1 MIIEGVLD
9 HIIFRNESN
18 GYTVAQFITEDTDIV
33 IVGTSIVFH
42 EKEHLRLEGELIY
55 HPKYGEQFA
64 FDRVE
69 KIRPRGKEAIIAY
82 LSGGLIP
89 HVGKV
94 TAKRIV
100 DTFGEE
106 TLQIIEE
113 EPERLNEVEGIGKK
127 KLAVILDA
135 LKEQK
140 GMRDFFLDAA
150 AFDLTNKEA
159 MAIYKVFGKDAP
171 AMIEKNPYAL
181 AGKVRGFGFL
191 KADGIAR
198 KIGMAEDDPKRIVAA
213 MKYVLTNGVLDGNCY
228 LPKDLLME
236 EAARVLNM
244 DVTFVEEF
252 LQILAVDPDIY
263 LAQRVGVVKIYF
275 LNYFRAEQLVARE
288 IKKRGK
294 VDLAEH
300 MAEDMVSAVCEK
312 LDMTLADKQK
322 EALMRAVDS
331 HLLVI
336 TGGPGTG
343 KTTTLRAIVEAM
355 DRLNLSIALAAP
367 TGRAAKRMEEATGRG
382 ASTIHRLLKYDYI
395 DEEGTDSIVS
405 GDDIDADVLIIDEA
419 SMIDLLLMRDVLTSL
434 KEKTRLILVGDVD
447 QLPPVGAG
455 NVLKDILDSGEVPSV
470 QLDEVF
476 RQAETSYI
484 VKNAHRI
491 NHGELPRVNEKGTDF
506 FFMEESDPDKALAL
520 ICDLVKNRLPAFYGV
535 DSMEDI
541 QVLAPMKKGIC
552 GIEHLNEALQKTL
565 NPGKKGLESRGFTYC
580 VGDKVMQTKNNYQM
594 PWKSQNKVFDNEGE
608 GVFNGDLGR
617 VTAVDP
623 AGGWIKVLYD
633 DKLCT
638 YTNEYL
644 PELMPAYASTV
655 HKSQGSEFPVV
666 VMPLLNGPPMLY
678 TRNLL
683 YTGVTR
689 ARKLVVIVGSFQ
701 VLKRMVENNRIRW
714 RYSDLDVILK
724 EKREW

>member
-1 MIIEGVLD
+1 MD

-33 IVGTSIVFH
+33 IVGTSIAFH

-69 KIRPRGKEAIIAY
+69 KIRPRGKEAITAY

>member
-9 HIIFRNESN
+9 HLIFRNEGN
-18 GYTVAQFITEDTDIV
+18 GYTVAKFITADSDIV
-33 IVGTSIVFH
+33 IVGTSMAFH
-42 EKEHLRLEGELIY
+42 EKEHLRLEGELTY
-55 HPKYGEQFA
+55 HPKYGEQFV
-64 FDRVE
+64 FDRAE
-69 KIRPRGKEAIIAY
+69 KIRPRGKEAITAY

-100 DTFGEE
+100 ATFGEE
-106 TLQIIEE
+106 TLQVIEE
-113 EPERLNEVEGIGKK
+113 NPERLSEVEGIGKK
-127 KLAVILDA
+127 KLAVILEA

-140 GMRDFFLDAA
+140 DMRDFFLDAA

-171 AMIEKNPYAL
+171 AMIEKDPYAL

-191 KADGIAR
+191 KADAIAR
-198 KIGMAEDDPKRIVAA
+198 KIGMAEDDPKRVVAA
-213 MKYVLTNGVLDGNCY
+213 MKYALSNGVLDGNCY

-244 DVTFVEEF
+244 DVDFVEDY

-263 LAQRVGVVKIYF
+263 LAQRDGVVKIYF

-300 MAEDMVSAVCEK
+300 MAEDMVNAVCEK
-312 LDMTLADKQK
+312 LDMTLAEKQK

-367 TGRAAKRMEEATGRG
+367 TGRAAKRMEEATGRS

-455 NVLKDILDSGEVPSV
+455 NVLKDILDSEEVPSV
-470 QLDEVF
+470 RLDEVF

-491 NHGELPRVNEKGTDF
+491 NRGELPRVNEKGTDF
-506 FFMEESDPDKALAL
+506 FFMEENDPNKALEL
-520 ICDLVKNRLPAFYGV
+520 ICDLVKNRLPAYYGV
-535 DSMEDI
+535 DPMEDI

-565 NPGKKGLESRGFTYC
+565 NPGKKGLTSRGFTYC

-623 AGGWIKVLYD
+623 DGAWLKVLYD

-638 YTNEYL
+638 YTSEYL

-701 VLKRMVENNRIRW
+701 ALERMVQNNRIRW
-714 RYSDLDVILK
+714 RYSDLDIILK

>member
-1 MIIEGVLD
+1 
-9 HIIFRNESN
+9 
-18 GYTVAQFITEDTDIV
+18 
-33 IVGTSIVFH
+33 
-42 EKEHLRLEGELIY
+42 
-55 HPKYGEQFA
+55 
-64 FDRVE
+64 
-69 KIRPRGKEAIIAY
+69 
-82 LSGGLIP
+82 
-89 HVGKV
+89 
-94 TAKRIV
+94 
-100 DTFGEE
+100 
-106 TLQIIEE
+106 
-113 EPERLNEVEGIGKK
+113 
-127 KLAVILDA
+127 
-135 LKEQK
+135 
-140 GMRDFFLDAA
+140 
-150 AFDLTNKEA
+150 
-159 MAIYKVFGKDAP
+159 
-171 AMIEKNPYAL
+171 
-181 AGKVRGFGFL
+181 
-191 KADGIAR
+191 
-198 KIGMAEDDPKRIVAA
+198 
-213 MKYVLTNGVLDGNCY
+213 
-228 LPKDLLME
+228 ME

-244 DVTFVEEF
+244 DVAFVEEF

-263 LAQRVGVVKIYF
+263 LAQRGGVVKIYF

-300 MAEDMVSAVCEK
+300 MAEDMVNAVCEK
-312 LDMTLADKQK
+312 LDMTLAEKQK

-343 KTTTLRAIVEAM
+343 KTTTLRAIVDAM

-395 DEEGTDSIVS
+395 DEEGTNSIVS

-491 NHGELPRVNEKGTDF
+491 NRGKLPQVNEKGTDF
-506 FFMEESDPDKALAL
+506 FFIEESDPNKALQL
-520 ICDLVKNRLPAFYGV
+520 ICDLVKNRLPAYYGV
-535 DSMEDI
+535 DPMEDI

-565 NPGKKGLESRGFTYC
+565 NPGKKGLASRGFTYC

-623 AGGWIKVLYD
+623 EGAWLKVLYD

-638 YTNEYL
+638 YTSEYL

-666 VMPLLNGPPMLY
+666 VMPILSGPPMLY

-701 VLKRMVENNRIRW
+701 ALKRMVQNNRIRW
-714 RYSDLDVILK
+714 RYSDLDSILK

>member
-9 HIIFRNESN
+9 HLIFRNEGN
-18 GYTVAQFITEDTDIV
+18 GYTVAKFITADSDIV
-33 IVGTSIVFH
+33 IVGTSMAFH

-64 FDRVE
+64 FDCAE
-69 KIRPRGKEAIIAY
+69 KIRPRGKEAITAY

-94 TAKRIV
+94 MAKRIV
-100 DTFGEE
+100 ATFGEE
-106 TLQIIEE
+106 TLQVIEE
-113 EPERLNEVEGIGKK
+113 NPERLSEVEGIGKK
-127 KLAVILDA
+127 KLAVILEA
-135 LKEQK
+135 LNEQK
-140 GMRDFFLDAA
+140 EMRDFFLDAV

-159 MAIYKVFGKDAP
+159 MAIYKGFGKDAP
-171 AMIEKNPYAL
+171 AMIEKDPYAL

-191 KADGIAR
+191 KADAIAK

-236 EAARVLNM
+236 EAARVLSM
-244 DVTFVEEF
+244 DVGFVEDH
-252 LQILAVDPDIY
+252 LQLLAVDPDIY
-263 LAQRVGVVKIYF
+263 LAQRGGVVKIYF

-343 KTTTLRAIVEAM
+343 KTTTLRAIVDAM

-395 DEEGTDSIVS
+395 DEDGTNSIVS

-491 NHGELPRVNEKGTDF
+491 NRGELPQVNEKGTDF
-506 FFMEESDPDKALAL
+506 FFMEESDPNKALEL
-520 ICDLVKNRLPAFYGV
+520 ICDLVKNRLPAYYGV
-535 DSMEDI
+535 DPMEDI

-552 GIEHLNEALQKTL
+552 GIEHLNEALQKAL
-565 NPGKKGLESRGFTYC
+565 NPGKKGLTSRGFTYC

-617 VTAVDP
+617 VTAVD
-623 AGGWIKVLYD
+623 ADGAWLKVLYD

-638 YTNEYL
+638 YTSEYL

-666 VMPLLNGPPMLY
+666 VMPLLSGPPMLY

-701 VLKRMVENNRIRW
+701 AMDRMVQNNRIRW
-714 RYSDLDVILK
+714 RYSDLDIILK

>member
-18 GYTVAQFITEDTDIV
+18 GYTVAQFITADSDIV
-33 IVGTSIVFH
+33 IVGTSIAFH

-64 FDRVE
+64 FERVE
-69 KIRPRGKEAIIAY
+69 KIRPRGKEAMTAY

-106 TLQIIEE
+106 TIQVIEE
-113 EPERLNEVEGIGKK
+113 TPERLREVEGIGKK

-135 LKEQK
+135 LNEQK
-140 GMRDFFLDAA
+140 DMREFLLDAA
-150 AFDLTNKEA
+150 SFDLTNKQA
-159 MAIYKVFGKDAP
+159 MAVYKVFGKDAP
-171 AMIEKNPYAL
+171 AMIEKDPYAL

-191 KADGIAR
+191 KADAIAR
-198 KIGMAEDDPKRIVAA
+198 KVGIEEDDPKRVVAA

-236 EAARVLNM
+236 EAARVLNL
-244 DVTFVEEF
+244 DVDFVGEF
-252 LQILAVDPDIY
+252 LQTLAVDPEIY
-263 LAQRVGVVKIYF
+263 LAQREGMLKIYF

-300 MAEDMVSAVCEK
+300 MAEDMVAAVCEK
-312 LDMTLADKQK
+312 LEMTLAEKQK

-355 DRLNLSIALAAP
+355 ERLNLSIALAAP
-367 TGRAAKRMEEATGRG
+367 TGRAAKRMEEATGRS

-395 DEEGTDSIVS
+395 DEDGTGSIVS

-434 KEKTRLILVGDVD
+434 KDKTRLILVGDVD

-506 FFMEESDPDKALAL
+506 FFMEESDPNKAMEL
-520 ICDLVKNRLPAFYGV
+520 ICDLVKNRLPDYYGV
-535 DSMEDI
+535 DAMEDI

-565 NPGKKGLESRGFTYC
+565 NPGKKGLDSRGFTYC

-623 AGGWIKVLYD
+623 AGEWIKVLYD

-638 YTNEYL
+638 YTSEYL

-666 VMPLLNGPPMLY
+666 VMPILSGPPMLY

-701 VLKRMVENNRIRW
+701 ALERMVQNNRIRW
-714 RYSDLDVILK
+714 RYSDLDKILK

>member
-9 HIIFRNESN
+9 HLIFRNEGN
-18 GYTVAQFITEDTDIV
+18 GYTVAKFITADSDIV
-33 IVGTSIVFH
+33 IVGTSMAFR

-64 FDRVE
+64 FDRAE
-69 KIRPRGKEAIIAY
+69 KIRPRGKEAITAY

-100 DTFGEE
+100 ATFGEE
-106 TLQIIEE
+106 TLQVIEE
-113 EPERLNEVEGIGKK
+113 NPERLSEVEGIGKK
-127 KLAVILDA
+127 KLAVILEA
-135 LKEQK
+135 LNEQK
-140 GMRDFFLDAA
+140 EMRDFFLDAA

-171 AMIEKNPYAL
+171 AMIEKDPYAL

-191 KADGIAR
+191 KADAIAK

-236 EAARVLNM
+236 EAARVLSM
-244 DVTFVEEF
+244 DVGFVEDH
-252 LQILAVDPDIY
+252 LQLLAVDPDIY
-263 LAQRVGVVKIYF
+263 LAQRGGVVKIYF

-300 MAEDMVSAVCEK
+300 MAEDMVNAVCEK

-343 KTTTLRAIVEAM
+343 KTTTLRAIVDAM

-395 DEEGTDSIVS
+395 DEDGTDSIVS

-491 NHGELPRVNEKGTDF
+491 NRGELPQVNEKGTDF
-506 FFMEESDPDKALAL
+506 FFMEESDPNKALEL
-520 ICDLVKNRLPAFYGV
+520 ICDLVKNRLPAYYGV
-535 DSMEDI
+535 DPMEDI

-552 GIEHLNEALQKTL
+552 GIEHLNEALQKAL
-565 NPGKKGLESRGFTYC
+565 NPGKKGLTSRGFTYC

-617 VTAVDP
+617 VTAVD
-623 AGGWIKVLYD
+623 ADGAWLKVLYD

-638 YTNEYL
+638 YTSEYL

-666 VMPLLNGPPMLY
+666 VMPLLSGPPMLY

-701 VLKRMVENNRIRW
+701 AMDRMVQNNRIRW
-714 RYSDLDVILK
+714 RYSDLDIILK

>member
-1 MIIEGVLD
+1 MIIEGLLD
-9 HIIFRNESN
+9 HMIFRNEDN
-18 GYTVAQFITEDTDIV
+18 GYTVAQLITADTDIV
-33 IVGTSIVFH
+33 IVGTSLAFH

-64 FDRVE
+64 FTRVE
-69 KIRPRGKEAIIAY
+69 KIRPRGKEAMIAY

-100 DTFGEE
+100 DTFGDETLKVIEE
-106 TLQIIEE
+106 T
-113 EPERLNEVEGIGKK
+113 PERLNEVEGIGKK

-135 LKEQK
+135 LQEQK
-140 GMRDFFLDAA
+140 EMREFLLDAA
-150 AFDLTNKEA
+150 AFDLTNKQALA
-159 MAIYKVFGKDAP
+159 MYKVFGKDAS
-171 AMIEKNPYAL
+171 AMLKNDPYAL

-191 KADGIAR
+191 KADAIAR
-198 KIGMAEDDPKRIVAA
+198 KVGIKEDDGRRILAA
-213 MKYVLTNGVLDGNCY
+213 MKYVLENGVLDGNCY
-228 LPKDLLME
+228 LPKDRLMA
-236 EAARVLNM
+236 EAARVLQL
-244 DVTFVEEF
+244 DKAFVEEF
-252 LQILAVDPDIY
+252 LQRLAVDPEIY
-263 LAQRVGVVKIYF
+263 LVEREGVLKIYF

-288 IKKRGK
+288 MKKRGK

-300 MAEDMVSAVCEK
+300 LAEDMVAAVCEK
-312 LDMTLADKQK
+312 LDMTLAEKQK
-322 EALMRAVDS
+322 EALLRAVDS

-355 DRLNLSIALAAP
+355 DRLHLSIALAAP
-367 TGRAAKRMEEATGRG
+367 TGRAAKRMEEATGRS

-395 DEEGTDSIVS
+395 DEEGTNSIVS
-405 GDDIDADVLIIDEA
+405 GDVIEADVLIIDEA

-434 KEKTRLILVGDVD
+434 KETTRLILVGDVD

-455 NVLKDILDSGEVPSV
+455 NVLKDILDSHRVPSV

-491 NHGELPRVNEKGTDF
+491 NHGELPIVNEKDTDF
-506 FFMEESDPDKALAL
+506 FFMEESDPNKVLSL
-520 ICDLVKNRLPAFYGV
+520 VCDLVKNRLPAYYGF
-535 DSMEDI
+535 DAMEDI

-552 GIEHLNEALQKTL
+552 GTEHLNEVLQATL
-565 NPGKKGLESRGFTYC
+565 NPRKGGLTSRGFTYR

-617 VTAVDP
+617 VTAVDDE
-623 AGGWIKVLYD
+623 GGWLKVLYD
-633 DKLCT
+633 DRLCT
-638 YTNEYL
+638 YTSEYL
-644 PELMPAYASTV
+644 PELMPAYAGTV

-666 VMPLLNGPPMLY
+666 VMPLLSGPPMLY

-701 VLKRMVENNRIRW
+701 VMARMIQNNRIRW
-714 RYSDLDVILK
+714 RYSDLDVLL
-724 EKREW
+724 REDRSW

>member
-18 GYTVAQFITEDTDIV
+18 GYTVAQFITADSDIV
-33 IVGTSIVFH
+33 IVGTSIAFH

-64 FDRVE
+64 FERAE
-69 KIRPRGKEAIIAY
+69 KIRPRGKEAMTAY

-100 DTFGEE
+100 DTFGED
-106 TLQIIEE
+106 TINVIEE
-113 EPERLNEVEGIGKK
+113 TPERLKEVEGIGKK

-135 LKEQK
+135 LNEQK
-140 GMRDFFLDAA
+140 DMREFLLDAA
-150 AFDLTNKEA
+150 SFDLTNKQA
-159 MAIYKVFGKDAP
+159 MAVYKVFGKDAP
-171 AMIEKNPYAL
+171 AMIEKDPYAL

-191 KADGIAR
+191 KADAIAR
-198 KIGMAEDDPKRIVAA
+198 KVGIEEDDPKRVVAA

-236 EAARVLNM
+236 EAARVLNL
-244 DVTFVEEF
+244 DVDFVGEF
-252 LQILAVDPDIY
+252 LQTLAVDPEIY
-263 LAQRVGVVKIYF
+263 LAQREGMLKIYF

-300 MAEDMVSAVCEK
+300 MAEDMVAAVCEK
-312 LDMTLADKQK
+312 LDMTLAEKQK

-355 DRLNLSIALAAP
+355 ERLNLSIALAAP
-367 TGRAAKRMEEATGRG
+367 TGRAAKRMEEATGRS

-395 DEEGTDSIVS
+395 DEDGTGSIVS

-434 KEKTRLILVGDVD
+434 KDTTRLILVGDVD

-506 FFMEESDPDKALAL
+506 FFMEESDPNRAMEL
-520 ICDLVKNRLPAFYGV
+520 ICDLVKNRLPEYYGV
-535 DSMEDI
+535 DAMEDI

-565 NPGKKGLESRGFTYC
+565 NPGKKGLDSRGFTYC

-623 AGGWIKVLYD
+623 AGEWIKVLYD

-638 YTNEYL
+638 YTSEYM

-666 VMPLLNGPPMLY
+666 VMPILSGPPMLY

-689 ARKLVVIVGSFQ
+689 ARKLVVIVGSFRALEQ
-701 VLKRMVENNRIRW
+701 MVQNNRIRW
-714 RYSDLDVILK
+714 RYSDLDKILK

>member
-9 HIIFRNESN
+9 HIIFRNEGN
-18 GYTVAQFITEDTDIV
+18 GYTVAKFITADTDIV
-33 IVGTSIVFH
+33 IVGTSMAFH

-64 FDRVE
+64 FERAE
-69 KIRPRGKEAIIAY
+69 KIRPRGKEAITAY

-100 DTFGEE
+100 ETFGED
-106 TLQIIEE
+106 TLQVIEDN
-113 EPERLNEVEGIGKK
+113 PERLREVEGIGKK
-127 KLAVILDA
+127 KLAVILEA

-140 GMRDFFLDAA
+140 DMRDFFLDAA

-171 AMIEKNPYAL
+171 AVIERDPYAL

-236 EAARVLNM
+236 EAARVLTM
-244 DVTFVEEF
+244 DVAFVEEF

-263 LAQRVGVVKIYF
+263 LAQRGGVVKIYF

-300 MAEDMVSAVCEK
+300 MAEDMVNAVCEK
-312 LDMTLADKQK
+312 LDMTLAEKQK

-343 KTTTLRAIVEAM
+343 KTTTLRAIVDAM

-367 TGRAAKRMEEATGRG
+367 TGRAAKRMEEATGRS

-395 DEEGTDSIVS
+395 DEEGTNSIVS

-491 NHGELPRVNEKGTDF
+491 NRGKLPQVNEKGTDF
-506 FFMEESDPDKALAL
+506 FFIEESDPNKALAL
-520 ICDLVKNRLPAFYGV
+520 ICDLVKNRLPAYYGV
-535 DSMEDI
+535 DPMEDI

-565 NPGKKGLESRGFTYC
+565 NPGKKGLASRGFTYC

-623 AGGWIKVLYD
+623 EGAWLKVLYD
-633 DKLCT
+633 DRLCT
-638 YTNEYL
+638 YTSEYL

-666 VMPLLNGPPMLY
+666 VMPILSGPPMLY

-701 VLKRMVENNRIRW
+701 ALERMVQNNRIRW
-714 RYSDLDVILK
+714 RYSDLDSILK